1 MHWQGGERRLSHGR
15 TAGRVG
21 SSRWVSRL
29 ACAAGYGGGYRAA
42 KALHWSSTSTRKT
55 STHRGLTPGPTAP
68 SQCCVAGAANAAPT
82 TAAAAWCGARAT
94 FPAVKLF
101 VPPPRRRTADGCC
114 STPQRAG
121 ALCTTFSHGETTSA
135 KNLVLTRHF

>member
-1 MHWQGGERRLSHGR
+1 MLLLG
-15 TAGRVG
+15 TAVATVLLKHCTG
-21 SSRWVSRL
+21 L
-29 ACAAGYGGGYRAA
+29 AQQAPARPVHTEDSLLALLHRANAA
-42 KALHWSSTSTRKT
+42 L
-55 STHRGLTPGPTAP
+55 L
-68 SQCCVAGAANAAPT
+68 VLANAAPT

>member
-1 MHWQGGERRLSHGR
+1 MHWQGGERRRRGGGQHQAHGR

-29 ACAAGYGGGYRAA
+29 ACAAGHGGGGHRKAA
-42 KALHWSSTSTRKT
+42 KALHWSSTSTRKS

-82 TAAAAWCGARAT
+82 ACAALVRRSQLSSSLFLHRAAALLTAAALPHRGLEHY
-94 FPAVKLF
+94 VLH
-101 VPPPRRRTADGCC
+101 TAMV
-114 STPQRAG
+114 R
-121 ALCTTFSHGETTSA
+121 LLLLKTSY
-135 KNLVLTRHF
+135 